1 MITDREDPSGIQ
13 IDRTVLSVRDAMDG
27 MTEERVVSSIGIG
40 IGITVGWV
48 GCKFVYS
55 RFIFK
60 WDRNNLNFF
69 KMLQKKPIYTLKAG
83 RKCRPMKVSE
93 REMKA
98 IQFNAPATHRD
109 QRAALISEPCQLER
123 S

>member
-69 KMLQKKPIYTLKAG
+69 KMLQKKPIYPESWK
-83 RKCRPMKVSE
+83 KVSTNE
-93 REMKA
+93 SVGKRNESY
-98 IQFNAPATHRD
+98 PV
-109 QRAALISEPCQLER
+109 
-123 S
+123 